1 MDAVGLAE
9 TAVPDPD
16 GEDDCAFGTH
26 LTCLPFFW
34 RNGHMTVPP
43 TVGGN
48 NGQASADSLDSSDK
62 GIRSAGYVP
71 VLR

>member
-1 MDAVGLAE
+1 
-9 TAVPDPD
+9 
-16 GEDDCAFGTH
+16 
-26 LTCLPFFW
+26 
-34 RNGHMTVPP
+34 MTVPP